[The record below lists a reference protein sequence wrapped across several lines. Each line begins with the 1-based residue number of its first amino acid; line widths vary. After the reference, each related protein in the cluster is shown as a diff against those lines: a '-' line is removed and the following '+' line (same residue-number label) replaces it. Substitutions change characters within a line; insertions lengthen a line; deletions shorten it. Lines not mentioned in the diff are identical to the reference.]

1 MAGYMKTQRR
11 GYNKEK
17 YAITQGEIMEASPDE
32 PRCPFCYYRIEQPK
46 ELPSRKVVE
55 FPLGVCGHCGA
66 VYAYDATG
74 HNMGAAFVE
83 ASLFA
88 CNDDETLA
96 FSLSYGDDYTDAV
109 VGNYDIVT
117 HAITP
122 EKICNDRYVRGVLLF
137 IRLIDHIHAATE
149 QKVREKSKTLTPI
162 NKTAIRSERFS
173 KEIVRRYALENRRE
187 ELIALAA
194 EDDRV
199 LNELQRMLY
208 TPDETLRWQII
219 DMLGDVSQKVSERR
233 PDLVSKLLSRLLQN
247 AASPGTSAWGALESV
262 GVIISKDTGLFGEF
276 SPTLLSFLHQ
286 KHLRKEVAWAIG
298 KIAASD
304 PQSVKYAFR
313 TLRSFLA
320 DEDSI
325 LRGYAA
331 WALGNLGYDD
341 VIEDLRNLL
350 SDDERLSIF
359 RDSALEEKT
368 VSQLARE
375 AIVKLSAPG

>member
-1 MAGYMKTQRR
+1 
-11 GYNKEK
+11 
-17 YAITQGEIMEASPDE
+17 MEALPDE

-46 ELPSRKVVE
+46 ELPSRKVIE
-55 FPLGVCGHCGA
+55 FPLGVCGRCGA

-117 HAITP
+117 HTITP

-137 IRLIDHIHAATE
+137 IRLIDHLHEATE

-162 NKTAIRSERFS
+162 KRSTIRSERFS
-173 KEIVRRYALENRRE
+173 KEAVRRYALENRRE
-187 ELIALAA
+187 ELIALAG

-233 PDLVSKLLSRLLQN
+233 PDIVSKLLSRFLQN

-262 GVIISKDTGLFGEF
+262 GVIISMDPGLFGEF

-286 KHLRKEVAWAIG
+286 RNLRKEVTWAIG

-304 PQSVKYAFR
+304 PQSVKYGFR
-313 TLRSFLA
+313 TLRSFLG
-320 DEDSI
+320 DEDPV

-350 SDDERLSIF
+350 PDDERLSIF
-359 RDSALEEKT
+359 RDSALEET
-368 VSQLARE
+368 TISHLAGE
-375 AIVKLSAPG
+375 AIAKLSTAG